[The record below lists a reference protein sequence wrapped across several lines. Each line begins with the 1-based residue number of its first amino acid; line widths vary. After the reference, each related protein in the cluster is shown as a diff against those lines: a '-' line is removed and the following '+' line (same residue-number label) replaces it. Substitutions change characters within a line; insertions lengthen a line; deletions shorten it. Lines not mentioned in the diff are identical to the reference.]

1 MIARHAPWRCGG
13 HYCCNFRHMRH
24 PSPAVPQALPAQCS
38 EMPESFSEIP
48 ERASSAG
55 AAHGDWRAI
64 AMNVVSASRAFE
76 RSAVYFVRK
85 CNSRSASAGARVPT
99 QEERCLSGNAAW
111 PRRHRTM
118 PRSRTPRTSPPPRA
132 KVATRRSS
140 TTIADECDH
149 RGDGASRRRRARPC
163 STQNVRSDVRALPHR
178 TARAKVAHAWGVIAT
193 DACAAAVDLLLRSA
207 ASAVSISDP
216 PRAVPR
222 RCLPRQCGLA
232 WFAAWRLPPRHDG
245 SASAPA
251 RAAPTMH
258 RKPRWHAAVS
268 MSCTMRAAGR
278 WCWQ

>member
-1 MIARHAPWRCGG
+1 VRRRLQPAAWRRAAALIQVSRSRQVDPTSSSAAGNALRPLVELDAAMIARHAPWRCGG
-13 HYCCNFRHMRH
+13 HYCCNFSHMRH

-118 PRSRTPRTSPPPRA
+118 PRSRTPRTSPPPREG
-132 KVATRRSS
+132 R
-140 TTIADECDH
+140 D
-149 RGDGASRRRRARPC
+149 AS
-163 STQNVRSDVRALPHR
+163 L
-178 TARAKVAHAWGVIAT
+178 
-193 DACAAAVDLLLRSA
+193 VDDYR
-207 ASAVSISDP
+207 
-216 PRAVPR
+216 
-222 RCLPRQCGLA
+222 
-232 WFAAWRLPPRHDG
+232 
-245 SASAPA
+245 
-251 RAAPTMH
+251 
-258 RKPRWHAAVS
+258 
-268 MSCTMRAAGR
+268 
-278 WCWQ
+278 